1 MSFCFILNIF
11 FDIHFSN
18 RHSAP
23 LCPYCFLHFDTPVG
37 QQPLPFIHLLPR
49 HPNNVPRE
57 LCPRH
62 DIRGYSNECLV
73 LEFPRARWM
82 KMSKKYWSKSL
93 PCVRT
98 SPRRSKVDSLAG
110 HWPLVVH
117 LCVISGVVGS
127 HCHCSHSW
135 YHCDPY
141 RTSSLSRD
149 FWGQVPGEACPP
161 LNRWE
166 TSEQQRGKMLSPPA
180 SDQSWDQSRSGVWS
194 LHWQRSIFPGT
205 CLAKGLHGCMTRR
218 PMQPCFCSYTWAMP
232 FSTAGFSLPLV
243 SYPPPKHNLISNQI
257 SMTLVMRYVL
267 KILYCDILW
276 I

>member
-1 MSFCFILNIF
+1 MFLRDSSLCLLLTSFL
-11 FDIHFSN
+11 
-18 RHSAP
+18 A
-23 LCPYCFLHFDTPVG
+23 TP
-37 QQPLPFIHLLPR
+37 Q
-49 HPNNVPRE
+49 HPTWI

-62 DIRGYSNECLV
+62 DIIGYSNECLV

-135 YHCDPY
+135 YHCDPCH

-149 FWGQVPGEACPP
+149 FFLRTGPWRRLSSVEPLRDFRAAEGKDAVTLSDPELGSVTPRSLVPA
-161 LNRWE
+161 
-166 TSEQQRGKMLSPPA
+166 
-180 SDQSWDQSRSGVWS
+180 
-194 LHWQRSIFPGT
+194 
-205 CLAKGLHGCMTRR
+205 LA
-218 PMQPCFCSYTWAMP
+218 
-232 FSTAGFSLPLV
+232 AGHLPWYLP
-243 SYPPPKHNLISNQI
+243 S
-257 SMTLVMRYVL
+257 
-267 KILYCDILW
+267 
-276 I
+276 

>member
-1 MSFCFILNIF
+1 MSFCFILNL

-18 RHSAP
+18 KHSAP

-37 QQPLPFIHLLPR
+37 QQPLPFIHLLPH
-49 HPNNVPRE
+49 HPHNVPRA

-62 DIRGYSNECLV
+62 DIIGYSNECLV

-82 KMSKKYWSKSL
+82 KMSKKYWSRSL

-117 LCVISGVVGS
+117 LCVTSRVVGS

-141 RTSSLSRD
+141 HRTSSLSRD
-149 FWGQVPGEACPP
+149 FWGRSLEKPVLLRTAERLQSSRGERCCHPP
-161 LNRWE
+161 LLTRAGISHAQE
-166 TSEQQRGKMLSPPA
+166 SGPCTG
-180 SDQSWDQSRSGVWS
+180 SGVSS
-194 LHWQRSIFPGT
+194 LVP
-205 CLAKGLHGCMTRR
+205 A
-218 PMQPCFCSYTWAMP
+218 
-232 FSTAGFSLPLV
+232 
-243 SYPPPKHNLISNQI
+243 
-257 SMTLVMRYVL
+257 
-267 KILYCDILW
+267 
-276 I
+276 